1 MVLYLFYSFHN
12 VVAFFKNHFA
22 RVQKL
27 YALSIE
33 QKHSE
38 KLPYQC
44 VQSANIRLISCCA
57 HTLCHQY
64 IIIIY
69 TRYTNVQCT
78 WILKSNYPC
87 TFKITL
93 QKHSNSCYRIACTHS
108 IFYLYRWLYAAAY
121 AYVFCLYIYNISQ
134 SDIGGSCSVRTQ
146 CLALLSSLKLSIFN
160 RCLTKQANKLTGI
173 KPQPFDWIFF
183 QFKNVFLLF
192 CFICL
197 LILNMNFLIWYVFVC
212 SFPHIHFG

>member
-1 MVLYLFYSFHN
+1 MYMDFEIKLSLYVQNYTTE
-12 VVAFFKNHFA
+12 AFKFMLSH
-22 RVQKL
+22 RVSTQQF
-27 YALSIE
+27 LSL
-33 QKHSE
+33 S
-38 KLPYQC
+38 L
-44 VQSANIRLISCCA
+44 
-57 HTLCHQY
+57 
-64 IIIIY
+64 
-69 TRYTNVQCT
+69 
-78 WILKSNYPC
+78 
-87 TFKITL
+87 
-93 QKHSNSCYRIACTHS
+93 
-108 IFYLYRWLYAAAY
+108 WLYAAAY
-121 AYVFCLYIYNISQ
+121 AYVFCLYIYNYLCDEHKTSPL
-134 SDIGGSCSVRTQ
+134 SHLNRNPDIGGSCSVRTQ

>member
-1 MVLYLFYSFHN
+1 M
-12 VVAFFKNHFA
+12 
-22 RVQKL
+22 L

-121 AYVFCLYIYNISQ
+121 AYVFCLYIYNYLCDEHKTSP
-134 SDIGGSCSVRTQ
+134 
-146 CLALLSSLKLSIFN
+146 LSHLN
-160 RCLTKQANKLTGI
+160 RNPILVVHAVCELNAWHYCQA
-173 KPQPFDWIFF
+173 
-183 QFKNVFLLF
+183 
-192 CFICL
+192 
-197 LILNMNFLIWYVFVC
+197 
-212 SFPHIHFG
+212 